1 MNPYLLRLILPALA
15 APLLAAVAAAADPT
29 YANYV
34 RQTQMPAGVTWD
46 ASDAVA
52 AAGTRESALEI
63 NPGGARF
70 DLWTYKSEG
79 VLPIV
84 EYLLDSSYVGTY
96 VPIAQMVMDTEDPYG
111 KDLTAPGPLPVNSP
125 AKIRRTRADRPFTVY
140 VTLSGLLNG
149 ASDPVATKS
158 VKYLRHVQSYGT
170 GVGIG
175 LDRTQATLRTSSF
188 IATNGLLTQ
197 TFALTSIPGAN
208 LNKLRGEERFSVFSI
223 ADYQA
228 PESQLASQFIQI
240 WPVADGAISGIA
252 PNQLIQNAMPAL
264 TLTYNDLYPNSRTY
278 VQAYKGEQVLGATG
292 VVLPGSTRIVDG
304 SAPET
309 HVLTPTNS
317 ESIFTSDGRWTI
329 EIVTVTPFDTT
340 RLHWIS
346 FSVDRTIEVNGT
358 TVTTIE

>member
-1 MNPYLLRLILPALA
+1 MKPLLLRLLLPA
-15 APLLAAVAAAADPT
+15 AAVPWLVTVATAADPT

-46 ASDAVA
+46 ASDSVA
-52 AAGTRESALEI
+52 ATGTRESALAI

-79 VLPIV
+79 ALPIV

-96 VPIAQMVMDTEDPYG
+96 VPIAQLVIDTEDPYG

-140 VTLSGLLNG
+140 TTVSGLLNG
-149 ASDPVATKS
+149 VTDPVATKS
-158 VKYLRHVQSYGT
+158 VKYLRHVQSYGIA

-175 LDRTQATLRTSSF
+175 LDRTLATLKTSSL
-188 IATNGLLTQ
+188 ITTNGLQTQ
-197 TFALTSIPGAN
+197 TFALTAIAGAN

-240 WPVADGAISGIA
+240 WPVADG
-252 PNQLIQNAMPAL
+252 
-264 TLTYNDLYPNSRTY
+264 
-278 VQAYKGEQVLGATG
+278 
-292 VVLPGSTRIVDG
+292 
-304 SAPET
+304 
-309 HVLTPTNS
+309 
-317 ESIFTSDGRWTI
+317 
-329 EIVTVTPFDTT
+329 
-340 RLHWIS
+340 
-346 FSVDRTIEVNGT
+346 
-358 TVTTIE
+358 